1 MPTFRYEADNRDGQ
15 RMSGEIAA
23 PSREQAIARLS
34 LDGLSAI
41 RILEPSTLESSAGE
55 AEIVR
60 AEIVPA
66 ERQLSLAETVDLSA
80 LAAGLAA
87 SGLPLDTGLKAAALE
102 APNRRL
108 SRALLAIS
116 RRLSAGL
123 PLDEALG
130 AQGERLPPHV
140 RGLVLAGLHSGRMAS
155 LLEEF
160 VAMER
165 HAAQLRR
172 RVALT
177 LAYPAVLISVLL
189 GAFAFFAAAVFPAL
203 AVILDDFDADLP
215 AATQVAIGFSDQ
227 GVYALLGNV
236 IVVFCAW
243 LIIWLA
249 SDLPELC
256 SMLKTFPLLGPIARW
271 AALSRFARM
280 LALLLEAS
288 LPLAESLHMAGDGAR
303 DADLAS
309 ACRKAAVAIENGYS
323 LEEALMLHSAFPRS
337 LSPIVAWGRQAAA
350 LPEALNTAADMFE
363 ARLQS
368 QLGLLRTAVPALTFL
383 AVLWGA
389 LFLVAALLLPM
400 IGLIEKLT

>member
-1 MPTFRYEADNRDGQ
+1 MPTYRYEADHRDGQ

-23 PSREQAIARLS
+23 PSRDQAIARLS

-41 RILEPSTLESSAGE
+41 RILEPPTLESSAD
-55 AEIVR
+55 ASEIVM

-66 ERQLSLAETVDLSA
+66 ERRLSLAETVDLSA
-80 LAAGLAA
+80 LAAGLTA

-123 PLDEALG
+123 PLDEALA

-140 RGLVLAGLHSGRMAS
+140 RGLVLAGLHSGRMATV
-155 LLEEF
+155 LEEF

-177 LAYPAVLISVLL
+177 LAYPAVLISILF

-215 AATQVAIGFSDQ
+215 AATQIAVGFSDK

-236 IVVFCAW
+236 VVVFCAW

-256 SMLKTFPLLGPIARW
+256 SMLKTFPLLGPICAGPHYLGSQECWRCCWKAVCRW
-271 AALSRFARM
+271 RNRCAWPATALA
-280 LALLLEAS
+280 
-288 LPLAESLHMAGDGAR
+288 
-303 DADLAS
+303 
-309 ACRKAAVAIENGYS
+309 
-323 LEEALMLHSAFPRS
+323 
-337 LSPIVAWGRQAAA
+337 
-350 LPEALNTAADMFE
+350 T
-363 ARLQS
+363 
-368 QLGLLRTAVPALTFL
+368 RTWPALAARRRERLKTVIRSKRRCCCIRRFL
-383 AVLWGA
+383 AA
-389 LFLVAALLLPM
+389 
-400 IGLIEKLT
+400 